1 MKNSTKMPD
10 PKKLS
15 KELGAKIRNERNEYE
30 KLRVHGGQD
39 PFWSDGVNMNL
50 CRNHVIYLR
59 KRIENELDPGDYPE
73 EYFSE
78 LPDEMDV
85 NYMANPNG
93 IRKKATVVLKTLK
106 ENADFVYL
114 SGKYSGDPNKETR
127 QCMNVVRYILG
138 LEESVRNDDLIE
150 MRRCQS
156 LEYYVKYLRDSR
168 KKLDE
173 ILDLEVLEPKLHEGQ
188 LTIWDY
194 IGG

>member
-59 KRIENELDPGDYPE
+59 KRIENELD
-73 EYFSE
+73 
-78 LPDEMDV
+78 
-85 NYMANPNG
+85 
-93 IRKKATVVLKTLK
+93 
-106 ENADFVYL
+106 
-114 SGKYSGDPNKETR
+114 
-127 QCMNVVRYILG
+127 
-138 LEESVRNDDLIE
+138 ESVRNDDLIE